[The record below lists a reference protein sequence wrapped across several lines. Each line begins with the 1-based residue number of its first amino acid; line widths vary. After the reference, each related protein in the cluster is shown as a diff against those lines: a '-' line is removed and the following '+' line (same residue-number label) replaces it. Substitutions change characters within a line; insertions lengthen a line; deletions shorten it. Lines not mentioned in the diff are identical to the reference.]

1 MENLFTKTS
10 ISDDEKFKKI
20 CEESS
25 KNENLFQNF
34 KRNPTFTEILE
45 HTTYNQGLMY
55 IAEIEK
61 NPKIDLELI
70 EKFKTNDIQGN
81 PFVYEYKEPYGLVS
95 PSTLRYIKIL
105 NDLINLFGDLTNY
118 SIVEIGV
125 GYGGQ
130 SKIIQDQFEVK
141 EYNYIDLPEVLNL
154 TKKYLEIFN
163 FENLNFLDFKDL
175 PNKKYDLIISNYA
188 ITECSKEI
196 QDIYIE
202 KIINNSKHC
211 YIIGNDI
218 GTHFNLKNYNKND
231 WFEILPKS
239 KFLEESPKTHQN
251 NYLLYF

>member
-1 MENLFTKTS
+1 
-10 ISDDEKFKKI
+10 
-20 CEESS
+20 
-25 KNENLFQNF
+25 
-34 KRNPTFTEILE
+34 
-45 HTTYNQGLMY
+45 
-55 IAEIEK
+55 
-61 NPKIDLELI
+61 
-70 EKFKTNDIQGN
+70 
-81 PFVYEYKEPYGLVS
+81 
-95 PSTLRYIKIL
+95 
-105 NDLINLFGDLTNY
+105 
-118 SIVEIGV
+118 
-125 GYGGQ
+125 
-130 SKIIQDQFEVK
+130 
-141 EYNYIDLPEVLNL
+141 LNL

-163 FENLNFLDFKDL
+163 FENLNFLDFKTL